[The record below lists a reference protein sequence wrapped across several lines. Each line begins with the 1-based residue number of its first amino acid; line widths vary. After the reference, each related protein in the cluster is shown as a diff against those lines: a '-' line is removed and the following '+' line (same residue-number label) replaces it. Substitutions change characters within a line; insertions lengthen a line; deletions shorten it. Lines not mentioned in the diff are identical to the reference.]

1 MRPDSSSCHYFLY
14 LALLEL
20 SREIWVPLNPPTS
33 TTEAS
38 SATVRAS
45 GPVDHAVRT
54 SEVEEPSMSQ
64 GLASNEGSEV
74 GPDPTPLD
82 ALSQMSTSER
92 IAFGNSLFFKKLEP
106 LEDESVDWD

>member
-1 MRPDSSSCHYFLY
+1 MRPDSSSCHYSLY

-20 SREIWVPLNPPTS
+20 SQEIWAPLNPPTS

-38 SATVRAS
+38 SAAVRAS

-54 SEVEEPSMSQ
+54 SEVEEPSMSE
-64 GLASNEGSEV
+64 AFAADEGSEV

-82 ALSQMSTSER
+82 ALAQMSTSEWV
-92 IAFGNSLFFKKLEP
+92 AFGNSLFFKKLEP